1 MATGTGTGTPA
12 SGTSLTLATLR
23 NRLRTQLMNASGFPE
38 PLNLE
43 ASSET
48 LATLRDRV
56 ELMLQDG
63 SNATWASGDVDEAL
77 EQAIEQWSRKDPQLL
92 ITTVTLAADGREV
105 DISGISNP
113 MRIERVWWPYDS
125 SDPDYP
131 PNWVQ
136 FEVWPGDILYI
147 DEPSEPASGDKV
159 RIWYTKMHT
168 LNGLNSASATTLR
181 AEDISYLI
189 AGAAAIA
196 ARMRAVELAE
206 SLTVH
211 RDVVDD
217 LNAWAD
223 EHEKTF
229 RYGMN
234 LKQPAW
240 QRYGYAYDQNDLDEA
255 IAWALGRY
263 NEVNPEVTITTVT
276 LSSDGREVDISGIT
290 DYTDILQVWWP
301 YDSSDPAYPPKW
313 RNFQL
318 WPGNVLYLL
327 TASEPQSSDV
337 VRVWYK
343 RLRTLNGLNS
353 ASTTTLPEEDEELVL
368 TGASGFSAQQ
378 RVQDQPGRY
387 VPRKIAEWAEDRLR
401 EFERGLKALARR
413 QAAKHSGTA
422 QAPTLD
428 RWDLGDDGW

>member
-12 SGTSLTLATLR
+12 TGTTLTLATLR

-48 LATLRDRV
+48 LTTLRDRV
-56 ELMLQDG
+56 ETMLQDTG
-63 SNATWASGDVDEAL
+63 NATWDSGDIDEAI
-77 EQAIEQWSRKDPQLL
+77 EQTVEQWSRKDPQLL
-92 ITTVTLAADGREV
+92 VTSVTLTADGREV

-125 SDPDYP
+125 SNPDYP

-147 DEPSEPASGDKV
+147 DEPTAPTTGDKV

-168 LNGLNSASATTLR
+168 LNGLNSATATTLL
-181 AEDISYLI
+181 AEDMSYIIS
-189 AGAAAIA
+189 GAAAIA

-206 SLTVH
+206 ELTVH
-211 RDVVDD
+211 RDVVDN
-217 LNAWAD
+217 LNKWAD

-263 NEVNPEVTITTVT
+263 NEQNPEIVITTIT
-276 LSSDGREVDISGIT
+276 LSSDGREIDISSIT
-290 DYTDILQVWWP
+290 DYTDILQVWWD
-301 YDSSDPAYPPKW
+301 YDSSDPEYPPKW

-318 WPGNVLYLL
+318 WPGDILYLN
-327 TASEPQSSDV
+327 TSTVPQSGDV
-337 VRVWYK
+337 VRIWYK
-343 RLRTLNGLNS
+343 RLRTINGLNS
-353 ASTTTLPEEDEELVL
+353 ASTTTLPSEDEELVL

-387 VPRKIAEWAEDRLR
+387 VPRKIAEWADDRLR
-401 EFERGLKALARR
+401 EFERGLRALATR

-422 QAPTLD
+422 QLPTID
-428 RWDLGDDGW
+428 RWDSGDDGW